1 MKKIHLPMLA
11 GALMLTTGTLPAQD
25 AKPVPAPAPIPVAY
39 DPATKDAAIAAGLK
53 AKLETSEKAW
63 QKMREACKGNYEYDI
78 RFQSWVGF
86 SNTTTIVV
94 KDNQVVGR
102 KYQQRSNRPMPSKP
116 PEPGKAAEKPD
127 DGTSSWEEKTAD
139 ELGKHKEGAPAK
151 TIDQLYKEAAELL
164 GKGVNEESQRW
175 LTLFHKDGVIQYF
188 GWSDKRIMDDAPF
201 NGARIDA
208 VRPATK

>member
-1 MKKIHLPMLA
+1 MRKNHFMMLSSCLLLA
-11 GALMLTTGTLPAQD
+11 TGTSFAQELQ
-25 AKPVPAPAPIPVAY
+25 PAPAPAPVAY
-39 DPATKDAAIAAGLK
+39 DPAAKGAAVAKELK

-102 KYQQRSNRPMPSKP
+102 KYQQRSNRPMPPKP
-116 PEPGKAAEKPD
+116 LEPGKAAEKTD
-127 DGTSSWEEKTAD
+127 DGTSGWEEKTAD
-139 ELGKHKEGAPAK
+139 ELGKHKEGAAAK
-151 TIDQLYKEAAELL
+151 TIDQLYKEAADLL
-164 GKGVNEESQRW
+164 GKGVEENQRW

-188 GWSDKRIMDDAPF
+188 GYSDKRIMDDAPF
-201 NGARIDA
+201 KGARIDA
-208 VRPATK
+208 IRIAK